1 MQAAYFI
8 LILLSSLLT
17 GCASTITSEVT
28 AFHEWTGSAQQ
39 TYRFDATALQ
49 TNDLEYRS
57 YEHLLKTAL
66 VRVGLQEA
74 TTNDADLSVK
84 FSAKITPR
92 DVRVIETVLVD
103 SWYGTP
109 WYGPGYAYPYWSGWS
124 GYGHPLYAPQVPS
137 MPVPRDVER
146 RYTVFQRE
154 LKISMVN
161 TKTGLA
167 VYEVTVRSDG
177 AESNLAKLMPY
188 LIESAIQDFP
198 GKSGTPRVVTLPVK
212 K

>member
-1 MQAAYFI
+1 MRAAYFFI
-8 LILLSSLLT
+8 LVLSTLLA

-28 AFHEWTGSAQQ
+28 AFHEWSGSAQQ
-39 TYRFDATALQ
+39 SYRFEAMPSQA
-49 TNDLEYRS
+49 NDLEYRS
-57 YEHLLKTAL
+57 YENLLKTAL
-66 VRVGLQEA
+66 LRVGLQEA
-74 TTNDADLSVK
+74 TENNADLNIK

-109 WYGPGYAYPYWSGWS
+109 WYGPSYAYPYWSGWS
-124 GYGHPLYAPQVPS
+124 GYGHPLYGRNWPS
-137 MPVPRDVER
+137 MQVPRDMER

-161 TKTGLA
+161 IKSGLA
-167 VYEVTVRSDG
+167 VYEVTVRSEG

-188 LIESAIQDFP
+188 LIESALQDFP